1 MPDDNRNNPRQ
12 PPRGARQEIA
22 RDQRAAALA
31 DKQMA
36 ERLAGLIA
44 HPGFGD
50 LKNLAA
56 TIGNNYLE
64 QLQQQ
69 LPLMMNTETGQ
80 SIPLDGQTLLLRQ
93 EFNKGALHGIR
104 LALSLP
110 ASKIA
115 SVAKADSQNLD
126 EGDDNA

>member
-1 MPDDNRNNPRQ
+1 MPDDNRNSPPGPRQ
-12 PPRGARQEIA
+12 TARREIGKEQKA
-22 RDQRAAALA
+22 QALA

-36 ERLAGLIA
+36 ERLASLMA
-44 HPGFGD
+44 HPGFTD

-64 QLQQQ
+64 QLQAQ
-69 LPLMMNTETGQ
+69 LPLVMNTESGQ
-80 SIPLDGQTLLLRQ
+80 QVPLDGHTLALRQ
-93 EFNKGALHGIR
+93 EYNKGALHGIR

-115 SVAKADSQNLD
+115 SVAKADSQGGN
-126 EGDDNA
+126 GDDDA